1 MAIKDTLDKP
11 KRNKLLEVLS
21 QDYRAENIFLAL
33 VAIIAMA
40 FSVMILSNKLNIKD
54 SYPLIGAYPTAFAI
68 ILRKIPTIVKIIT
81 FITSTS
87 QTSYGFT
94 LYIQNKNKVETAL
107 NSIAIQKGLS
117 IINIGVIS
125 NNTIKVVAG
134 SLGLLIVR
142 KLPKINSKDMDK

>member
-1 MAIKDTLDKP
+1 M
-11 KRNKLLEVLS
+11 
-21 QDYRAENIFLAL
+21 IFW
-33 VAIIAMA
+33 
-40 FSVMILSNKLNIKD
+40 
-54 SYPLIGAYPTAFAI
+54 
-68 ILRKIPTIVKIIT
+68 IVKIIT

-142 KLPKINSKDMDK
+142 KLPKINSKDMVK